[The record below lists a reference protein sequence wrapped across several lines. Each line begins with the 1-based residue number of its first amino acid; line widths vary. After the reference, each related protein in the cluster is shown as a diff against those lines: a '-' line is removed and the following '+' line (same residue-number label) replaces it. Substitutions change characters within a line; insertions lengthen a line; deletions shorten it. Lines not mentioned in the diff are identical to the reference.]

1 MKPRVLIADD
11 EPDSTEMM
19 ALIMVWTGYDVTRAY
34 DGAQALEMARSQ
46 KPDVLLLDVRM
57 PKLYGSDVVRRIKA
71 DPELADKITILF
83 SSADEGEVRWREAG
97 ADAFLQKP
105 IDIRRLP
112 EFVGHL
118 LALRRH

>member
-1 MKPRVLIADD
+1 
-11 EPDSTEMM
+11 
-19 ALIMVWTGYDVTRAY
+19 
-34 DGAQALEMARSQ
+34 
-46 KPDVLLLDVRM
+46 M